1 MKTAL
6 STLAA
11 GFALAFGA
19 AAFAGPAGNAP
30 AVTQWD
36 QRQENLVRE
45 FSQGLGVDIAG
56 AQPALLARAD
66 SASVGPSAGV
76 RARKHGDRQHERSH
90 PRRPKASKHSD

>member
-19 AAFAGPAGNAP
+19 AAFAGPAGDAP

-36 QRQENLVRE
+36 QRQEHLVRE

-56 AQPALLARAD
+56 VQPALLARAD
-66 SASVGPSAGV
+66 SASVGPTADV
-76 RARKHGDRQHERSH
+76 RARKHGDRQRERSH
-90 PRRPKASKHSD
+90 PHRTKAAKHSN

>member
-1 MKTAL
+1 LEEAAMKTAL

-11 GFALAFGA
+11 GFALALSS
-19 AAFAGPAGNAP
+19 AAFAGP

-45 FSQGLGVDIAG
+45 FSQGLGVDLAE

-66 SASVGPSAGV
+66 LASVGPTADA
-76 RARKHGDRQHERSH
+76 RAQARRS
-90 PRRPKASKHSD
+90 PARALAPAPQEGNAAL

>member
-1 MKTAL
+1 MKTVL

-11 GFALAFGA
+11 GFVLAFGA
-19 AAFAGPAGNAP
+19 AAFAAPADNAP

-45 FSQGLGVDIAG
+45 FSQGLGVDIAA

-66 SASVGPSAGV
+66 SASVGPTADA
-76 RARKHGDRQHERSH
+76 RARKHDERQRGRSQPH
-90 PRRPKASKHSD
+90 RPKATKHSN